1 MKKLCAPADQGNPEL
16 EKALTAGSPGGTELL
31 SPCWEQGEPV
41 LYVLAL
47 TYVHA
52 DSRRLEATMPCQRGN
67 KEGKRLQEL
76 KNEGRQGGW
85 IQGMERRVLGKSGCT
100 MVLFLDQRQGF
111 VILND

>member
-1 MKKLCAPADQGNPEL
+1 MHLLIRGTQSWRRL
-16 EKALTAGSPGGTELL
+16 LTAGSPGGTELL

-52 DSRRLEATMPCQRGN
+52 DSRRLEATLPCQRGN

-85 IQGMERRVLGKSGCT
+85 IQGMESPGQKWMYYGTVSRPAARFCHFK
-100 MVLFLDQRQGF
+100 
-111 VILND
+111 